1 MKLFKIYTEKEYNYN
16 IFVEIFVKNNKNN
29 IELNINGKKNK
40 LIKKYKL
47 RKGEN
52 NIKMKIKNKIK
63 NL

>member
-1 MKLFKIYTEKEYNYN
+1 MKLFKIYTEKEY
-16 IFVEIFVKNNKNN
+16 
-29 IELNINGKKNK
+29 K

-63 NL
+63 DLQDMFYGCKNLVNINMRQEYTGRR